1 MFRPIPARAWTPCPR
16 KSRVSPT
23 TLRKSN
29 PASASSTSSSSI
41 SRIPSRAS
49 TPKSP
54 ALPQPPAPPVLPQAG
69 AHRITART
77 PQPPSPP
84 PPPAPHRAPPP
95 FPPARP
101 PPTPSIP
108 TASATSPAANTISPA
123 LNSRTTSSITPTPT
137 SPPTPSS
144 ISARLPTPRKPT
156 TSPSPNMKKFS
167 TTIPRA
173 SNSPPPASRKAWLSS
188 NSARKPPASA
198 NSAKS
203 SSATP
208 APKKTAAPAP
218 NSKNSPSPS
227 PPPAEILFP
236 IPQLQRSSALLP
248 ARQPFNVSPSHFF
261 PIAAKRLRRGQSRF
275 SAPCGTALLRFYGS
289 PRLRKACWEQVG
301 LNGNFLAR
309 QQADFRLERLVSGKR
324 YLDAMFSR
332 AHQHAMSDAAEFAG
346 VPHKRI
352 VDKNR
357 GAIGTDIQLDLR
369 CDLGQGG
376 TRSPE
381 HDDLHDYPFFRLD
394 DHLLREVCISGLPN
408 RNLMFPRQ
416 KKKFIYVLEFIDV
429 AHVLAVDPH
438 ARCFVRLG
446 LPHELHFSQNLVLRR
461 HRGRKV
467 QEGGTKKK
475 YRLTEQ
481 FNDFHHH

>member
-1 MFRPIPARAWTPCPR
+1 MFRLIPARAWTPCPR

-54 ALPQPPAPPVLPQAG
+54 ALPRPRAPPTPPPLPV
-69 AHRITART
+69 
-77 PQPPSPP
+77 PPSQP

-95 FPPARP
+95 FPAARP
-101 PPTPSIP
+101 PPTLSIP

-123 LNSRTTSSITPTPT
+123 PNSRTTSSITPTPT

-173 SNSPPPASRKAWLSS
+173 SSSPPPASRKAWLSS

-198 NSAKS
+198 NS

-289 PRLRKACWEQVG
+289 PRLRNACWEQVG

-346 VPHKRI
+346 VPHKGI

-381 HDDLHDYPFFRLD
+381 HDDLHDYSFFRLD
-394 DHLLREVCISGLPN
+394 DHLLREVCIAGLAN
-408 RNLMFPRQ
+408 RDFMFTRQ
-416 KKKFIYVLEFIDV
+416 KKEFIV
-429 AHVLAVDPH
+429 A
-438 ARCFVRLG
+438 
-446 LPHELHFSQNLVLRR
+446 S
-461 HRGRKV
+461 
-467 QEGGTKKK
+467 
-475 YRLTEQ
+475 
-481 FNDFHHH
+481 